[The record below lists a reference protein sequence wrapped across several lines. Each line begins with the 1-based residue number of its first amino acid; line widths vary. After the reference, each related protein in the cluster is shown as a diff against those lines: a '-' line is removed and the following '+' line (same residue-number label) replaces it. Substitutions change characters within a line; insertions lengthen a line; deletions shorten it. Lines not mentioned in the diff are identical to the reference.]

1 MTELTLVQAVN
12 DGLRS
17 IMREDDSVMILGEDV
32 GPKGGVFL
40 ATEGSRKTS
49 KIQVWRLRFSRA
61 RRRPAEPMWSSPTHR
76 SPEKERKVVAVRVR
90 EARVR
95 PLPR

>member
-32 GPKGGVFL
+32 GPKGGVKSSTQEAWFWL
-40 ATEGSRKTS
+40 TCSTS
-49 KIQVWRLRFSRA
+49 QSLKAGLRLKVMMA
-61 RRRPAEPMWSSPTHR
+61 MGCRPSMIGQKSAEVSW
-76 SPEKERKVVAVRVR
+76 
-90 EARVR
+90 
-95 PLPR
+95 